1 MAKKI
6 IVLGANGMAGHV
18 ITTGLKADAAYE
30 VISVA
35 RTKSIVNPSVLMD
48 VSDFNSLASLIK
60 NTNAD
65 VIINCIGLLNKTAE
79 DNPDQAILVNS
90 YLPHFLESQTKNTNT
105 KVIHISTD
113 CVFSGEE
120 GGYTEKSFKNG
131 KGFYAQSKALG
142 ELENT
147 KDLTFRTSIIGPELN
162 TSGIGLFHWFAN
174 QTGSINGY
182 TNAYWTGITTI
193 ELLNAIKTAI
203 TENLTGLYHLVNDG
217 KISKFN
223 LVAIFN
229 EVFHKNLNINP
240 YDGYKVDKSLINSRT
255 DFSYKVKP
263 YEEMISDMKSW
274 ILTYPEYYKGVYDFI
289 FINI

>member
-1 MAKKI
+1 MAKKVI
-6 IVLGANGMAGHV
+6 ILGANGMAGHV
-18 ITTGLKADAAYE
+18 ITTGLKSDNAYE

-35 RTKSIVNPSVLMD
+35 RSKSAINPTVLMD
-48 VSDFNSLASLIK
+48 VSDLVSLAILIK
-60 NTNAD
+60 NSKAD

-79 DNPDQAILVNS
+79 NNPDQAILVNS
-90 YLPHFLESQTKNTNT
+90 FLPHFLEAKTKNTNT

-142 ELENT
+142 ELDNT

-174 QTGSINGY
+174 QTGTINGY
-182 TNAYWTGITTI
+182 SNAYWTGITTM

-223 LVAIFN
+223 LVAILN
-229 EVFHKNLNINP
+229 EVFHKNLILIP
-240 YDGYKVDKSLINSRT
+240 HDEYKVDKSLINSRT
-255 DFSYKVKP
+255 DFSFKVNS
-263 YEEMISDMKSW
+263 YREMVLEMKNW
-274 ILTYPEYYKGVYDFI
+274 IKKNKELYPHYLTI
-289 FINI
+289 INS